1 MPGRASEAGGEMR
14 RLEVYLDWD
23 SESLWVGT
31 LAERDRRIFFEY
43 SPSFLDAPL
52 PISPIKLPVRGGL
65 HEDADRT
72 FGGLHGV
79 FYDSLPDGWGLL
91 LMDRRFRQAGIEPGR
106 VTWLDRLAYIGH
118 RSMGALVYRPAEHLD
133 EDDLL
138 TVDLDDLSG
147 QATRILD
154 GSADDVL
161 PQLALAGGSPGG
173 ARPKVLVGVGEA
185 DNRII
190 SGVTDLPDGYRPY
203 MIKFGALEDGPD
215 IGAVEAAYAIMARQ
229 AGIAMPP
236 TRLFE
241 TDTGRYFGVER
252 FDIDGGRHHVHTLGG
267 LLHASHRYPSVEY
280 DDLLRATLVLTR
292 DHRQAAAAFRQMVFN
307 VLAHNRDDHSRNFSF
322 MMARDGSWTLTPA
335 YDLVFS
341 HGIQGWHTTAIAGE
355 AQNPTKRQMLQV
367 GEAHGVDRKD
377 GLVMIEQVEDAVGD
391 WQRIARDHDV
401 ATGRIKS
408 IARALVDVGGD

>member
-1 MPGRASEAGGEMR
+1 MR

-23 SESLWVGT
+23 SEPLWVGT
-31 LAERDRRIFFEY
+31 LAERDRRTFFEY

-52 PISPIKLPVRGGL
+52 PISPIKLPVRPGL

-106 VTWLDRLAYIGH
+106 VTSLDRLAYIGH

-133 EDDLL
+133 EDELL
-138 TVDLDDLSG
+138 TVDLDELSG
-147 QATRILD
+147 HATRILE
-154 GSADDVL
+154 GSAEDVL
-161 PQLALAGGSPGG
+161 PQLIVAGGSPGG
-173 ARPKVLVGVGEA
+173 ARPKVLVGVREA
-185 DNRII
+185 DDHII
-190 SGVTDLPDGYRPY
+190 SGVTEMPDGYRPY
-203 MIKFGALEDGPD
+203 MIKFGAIEDGSD
-215 IGAVEAAYAIMARQ
+215 IGAVEAAYAIMARH
-229 AGIAMPP
+229 AGIVVPP

-241 TDTGRYFGVER
+241 TDEGRYFGVER
-252 FDIDGGRHHVHTLGG
+252 FDVDGERRHIHTLGG
-267 LLHASHRYPSVEY
+267 LLHASHRHPSIEY
-280 DDLLRATLVLTR
+280 DALLRATLVLTR

-341 HGIQGWHTTAIAGE
+341 YGIHGWHMMAIAGE
-355 AQNPTKRQMLQV
+355 AQNPSKSHMLQV
-367 GEAHGVDRKD
+367 GEANGVDRKD
-377 GLVMIEQVEDAVGD
+377 GLAIIERVEDAVGS
-391 WQRIARDHDV
+391 WERVTRDLDV
-401 ATGRIKS
+401 PAGRIKS
-408 IARALVDVGGD
+408 IAGALVRVRG